1 MLYQGGICAIS
12 MYLLY
17 KACDNT
23 DGTLDWAWAKSL
35 VEDRMQEITNERA
48 VESRLAAE
56 LEKRGL

>member
-1 MLYQGGICAIS
+1 

-35 VEDRMQEITNERA
+35 VEDRMQEIATERT